1 MTRIVYLNGD
11 FVPADEAKVS
21 IFDRG
26 LLFADGIYEVVGVL
40 ERKLTDFPGHIARL
54 ERSLGEIDQPMP
66 LSADEIAAVMHE
78 LIERNDFDE
87 GLIYMQVNR
96 GAAERDFTYDND
108 QMTQTVILFHQEKP
122 LEETTAAKVGATMIS
137 VPDIR
142 WKRRDIKSVALL
154 PQVLAKQAAKRAG
167 AAEALMVMD
176 DGTVSEGGSSS
187 FYIIKDGAI
196 VTRPLS
202 NDILPG
208 ITRQSLLQVAERE
221 KLEIIERPFT
231 LDEVFAADEAFIT
244 AASTMVCPIVEVDGK
259 RIGGGQPGPVTTTL
273 RRLYFENAR
282 ATAV

>member
-11 FVPADEAKVS
+11 YVAAEDAKVS

-40 ERKLTDFPGHIARL
+40 DGKLVDFEGHVVRL

-66 LSADEIAAVMHE
+66 LSGDEIADAMRE
-78 LIERNDFDE
+78 LTKRNNLVE
-87 GLIYMQVNR
+87 GMIYMQVNR
-96 GAAERDFTYDND
+96 GTAERDFTYDNAD
-108 QMTQTVILFHQEKP
+108 MSQTVFMFHQEKP
-122 LEETTAAKVGATMIS
+122 LEETKASKVGASMIS

-154 PQVLAKQAAKRAG
+154 PQVLAKQAAKQAG

-187 FYIIKDGAI
+187 FYFVKGDVI

-208 ITRQSLLQVAERE
+208 ITRQSLMQVAERE
-221 KLEIIERPFT
+221 NMTIEERTYT
-231 LDEVFAADEAFIT
+231 LDEALAADEAFIT
-244 AASTMVCPIVEVDGK
+244 AASTMVCPIVEIDGN
-259 RIGGGQPGPVTTTL
+259 RIGGGQPGPTTMAL
-273 RRLYFENAR
+273 RKLYFENAR
-282 ATAV
+282 ATAI